1 MRTTY
6 ALKNMLSSLSSHF
19 VSMLLGFISQ
29 AILVRT
35 LGSEYLGINGLFSN
49 IVSMLAVVELGI
61 GSAIVYNLYKP
72 IAEKDKETVKT
83 LMSFYKRC
91 YRVIAIIISV
101 IGLLIIPFLK
111 IIVGDT
117 TIQESTIL
125 IIYLLFIIDTVCS
138 YLLTYKRSMLYANQ
152 RNYIIDII
160 HSREK
165 VVFVLWIEILYSR

>member
-29 AILVRT
+29 AIFVRT

-72 IAEKDKETVKT
+72 IAEKDIWITRLNISTKEC
-83 LMSFYKRC
+83 L
-91 YRVIAIIISV
+91 
-101 IGLLIIPFLK
+101 
-111 IIVGDT
+111 
-117 TIQESTIL
+117 
-125 IIYLLFIIDTVCS
+125 
-138 YLLTYKRSMLYANQ
+138 
-152 RNYIIDII
+152 
-160 HSREK
+160 
-165 VVFVLWIEILYSR
+165 